1 MALCIHTIG
10 ACMSFKGSGTAAFLR
25 APRGFS
31 RINQGIF
38 VARGLQSVHTVVH
51 FSLYTTVYEN
61 TIFFLFAHW
70 VVVKKYRCATI
81 ATSVKSLQR
90 NCSQRPSSSQ
100 RGNNNNRLA
109 CTFIEPSLCTYTH
122 VRVIPSS
129 SSFPRERKRERER
142 GDFFLLENLLHSWNR
157 DNQRINKRRRANN
170 KRGKKTGNLRRKEH
184 FWPKPSVLQKF
195 AIRVYV
201 YSRT

>member
-1 MALCIHTIG
+1 
-10 ACMSFKGSGTAAFLR
+10 MSFKGSGTAAFLR

-109 CTFIEPSLCTYTH
+109 CTFIEPSFL
-122 VRVIPSS
+122 
-129 SSFPRERKRERER
+129 PRLPFLEREKERERER
-142 GDFFLLENLLHSWNR
+142 ER
-157 DNQRINKRRRANN
+157 E
-170 KRGKKTGNLRRKEH
+170 KEREREEI
-184 FWPKPSVLQKF
+184 SSS
-195 AIRVYV
+195 
-201 YSRT
+201 SRTCCTRGTAITSG